1 MKVLVIGHPDAVL
14 GFSLAGVGGR
24 VATNA
29 TEINQALDD
38 VQTSKDVAI
47 VLVTQDVAE
56 LIPARM
62 EHLKW
67 LETLPPD
74 AFVVAPEAASGGEA
88 GEGDVNPAVVPP
100 EAPDGAEAKESEV
113 KAAAE

>member
-24 VATNA
+24 VATTVA
-29 TEINQALDD
+29 EVNQALDD
-38 VQTSKDVAI
+38 AQSSRDVGI

-62 EHLKW
+62 EHLK
-67 LETLPPD
+67 LRSTVPL
-74 AFVVAPEAASGGEA
+74 VVEIPSRGGVPEGQASLGEIVLRA
-88 GEGDVNPAVVPP
+88 IGI
-100 EAPDGAEAKESEV
+100 KL
-113 KAAAE
+113 

>member
-62 EHLKW
+62 EHLK
-67 LETLPPD
+67 LRSTIPL
-74 AFVVAPEAASGGEA
+74 VVEIPSRAGVPEDQPSL
-88 GEGDVNPAVVPP
+88 GDIVLRAI
-100 EAPDGAEAKESEV
+100 GIKL
-113 KAAAE
+113 